1 MKNPQIANLIEI
13 AKRLEGLSRHSSTH
27 AAGVV
32 IAPKPL
38 VELIPLQ
45 KTNKDE
51 ITTQYSMKD
60 LETIGLLKMDFLA
73 LATLTVID
81 NAVRRIREE
90 KEIELDLSSI
100 PLNDP
105 QVYRA
110 FLRRQDERDLPV

>member
-1 MKNPQIANLIEI
+1 M
-13 AKRLEGLSRHSSTH
+13 
-27 AAGVV
+27 V

-60 LETIGLLKMDFLA
+60 LESIGLLKMDFLA

-81 NAVRRIREE
+81 SAVRRIREE
-90 KEIELDLSSI
+90 KGIDLDLSSI
-100 PLNDP
+100 PLD
-105 QVYRA
+105 RSGG
-110 FLRRQDERDLPV
+110 LRRSFPKEKPTGSSSLKAAA